1 MSFGTNICLTIRL
14 SFIIYLSIYLNHS
27 LYDFKWCVDRFVVC
41 GHNYQT
47 VREAM
52 LKSIFGND
60 QLPLKNALEVSF
72 IFIISSYVC
81 TYITW
86 SKNIYTLNIKFCAD
100 LFLQLFLCLC
110 CFWQII
116 WYKENKYLQNVVL
129 DNFFYIRKTY
139 I

>member
-14 SFIIYLSIYLNHS
+14 SFIIYVSIYLNHS

-72 IFIISSYVC
+72 IVSSYFC
-81 TYITW
+81 TYIT
-86 SKNIYTLNIKFCAD
+86 
-100 LFLQLFLCLC
+100 
-110 CFWQII
+110 
-116 WYKENKYLQNVVL
+116 
-129 DNFFYIRKTY
+129 
-139 I
+139 